1 MFGVARID
9 QLDPYARI
17 EKGELAIAMFQLFE
31 IELGDILE
39 GIGRCHEGDAGALLA
54 RRRRPVDLER
64 RNRIAML
71 EAHPM
76 LFAIAPDRQFEP
88 FAERVDDRYADAV
101 QTARH
106 LIGIVVA
113 RVLELPARVKLGH
126 DDLGRRNAFLGM
138 DAGRDAAPI
147 VLDADRSVAVERDE
161 YQIAM
166 TGKCLVDRIV
176 ADFEHHMMQTRPV
189 VGVANIHARPLA
201 HGVEAF
207 QHLDRIGAV
216 AVLIGLFGGAFARA
230 AHGGVCHADYIGS
243 AAAKPKQKC
252 AARRAADGRCARR
265 RRR

>member
-1 MFGVARID
+1 MGAAVALRDIVREAEDIFIIAVVPLERDVDADAVAFAADRDRIGQQRILVAVEIFDEGRNPALVEQVVDDMFGVARID

-147 VLDADRSVAVERDE
+147 VLDADRSVAVERD
-161 YQIAM
+161 
-166 TGKCLVDRIV
+166 
-176 ADFEHHMMQTRPV
+176 
-189 VGVANIHARPLA
+189 
-201 HGVEAF
+201 
-207 QHLDRIGAV
+207 
-216 AVLIGLFGGAFARA
+216 
-230 AHGGVCHADYIGS
+230 
-243 AAAKPKQKC
+243 
-252 AARRAADGRCARR
+252 
-265 RRR
+265 